1 MQKRNVQH
9 NGILRKFSPE
19 TSNDNLVWSILIVA
33 TKKWDSVLKFDAHK
47 AILALIT
54 GQQPIWSVTTSR

>member
-33 TKKWDSVLKFDAHK
+33 TKKVGFYLGFNVK
-47 AILALIT
+47 
-54 GQQPIWSVTTSR
+54 V